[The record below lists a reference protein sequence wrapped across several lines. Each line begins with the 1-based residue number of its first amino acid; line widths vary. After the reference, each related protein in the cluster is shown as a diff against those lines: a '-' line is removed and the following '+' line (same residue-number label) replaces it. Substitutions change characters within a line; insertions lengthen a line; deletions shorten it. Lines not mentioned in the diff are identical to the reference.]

1 MIVYESIDDEIR
13 HHIKRADAPLRVQ
26 DGCGAGPLPRTVLQ
40 YRDQDQVRKRRQYD
54 DLSEADKER
63 YENDF
68 GKDDGEEASRY
79 LTISMLNC

>member
-40 YRDQDQVRKRRQYD
+40 YRDQDQVRKRRQSHTMIC
-54 DLSEADKER
+54 LKPTRNTS
-63 YENDF
+63 
-68 GKDDGEEASRY
+68 
-79 LTISMLNC
+79 